1 MVALEHIEH
10 NLKIGQGL
18 WQRIANTAEYRVNL
32 IGGGGRLGQDASHVL
47 IPGRGLCGQIVQFA
61 RPALDLITRV
71 DLAVQNRPGVLDD
84 VVDVANVGFEVTD
97 DRLSG
102 IDQPL
107 QRGSQPTHRLRGLVE
122 QQADLLRGQCGQPA
136 IGIVQRRPDLTGN
149 GALGDGLSG
158 GEVFTRSTGGHQVD
172 VLLAHR

>member
-1 MVALEHIEH
+1 MLHAGVVALEHIEH

-71 DLAVQNRPGVLDD
+71 DLAVQNRPGFSMMSLTSPMLVLK
-84 VVDVANVGFEVTD
+84 
-97 DRLSG
+97 S
-102 IDQPL
+102 
-107 QRGSQPTHRLRGLVE
+107 PTI
-122 QQADLLRGQCGQPA
+122 A
-136 IGIVQRRPDLTGN
+136 
-149 GALGDGLSG
+149 
-158 GEVFTRSTGGHQVD
+158 
-172 VLLAHR
+172 